1 MKIKLNLKNNFKLVP
16 EGERILTVKNA
27 EFRPVGKPQELRV
40 TFEDSEGGLINTRY
54 DMTNDKS
61 NWIMG
66 IFISTALNLSSD
78 EEEFETKDVEK
89 LIGKKLLCEVVHR
102 DGTKPNENGEVPVF
116 ANINKIIKLVDDYTD
131 TDLSPRNVIANES
144 FNVNDLF

>member
-1 MKIKLNLKNNFKLVP
+1 MKIKLNLKNNYKIVP
-16 EGERILTVKNA
+16 EGQRILTVKNA
-27 EFRPVGKPQELRV
+27 EFRPAGVPKELRV

-61 NWIMG
+61 KWVMA
-66 IFISTALNLSSD
+66 IFISTTLNLSSD
-78 EEEFETKDVEK
+78 EEWFETKDVGK

-102 DGTKPNENGEVPVF
+102 NGTKPNDNGEVPVF

-131 TDLSPRNVIANES
+131 TDLSPRNMIADDD
-144 FNVNDLF
+144 FDDLD

>member
-16 EGERILTVKNA
+16 EGQRILTVKNA
-27 EFRPVGKPQELRV
+27 EFRPTGVPKELRV
-40 TFEDSEGGLINTRY
+40 TFEDLEGGLINTRY

-89 LIGKKLLCEVVHR
+89 LIGKKLLCEVVHK
-102 DGTKPNENGEVPVF
+102 DGTKPNDNGEVLVF
-116 ANINKIIKLVDDYTD
+116 ANINKIIKRIDDYTD
-131 TDLSPRNVIANES
+131 TDLSPRNMIADDD
-144 FNVNDLF
+144 FDDLD

>member
-16 EGERILTVKNA
+16 EGERVLTITNA

-40 TFEDSEGGLINTRY
+40 TFQDTEGGTISTTY
-54 DMTNDKS
+54 DMS
-61 NWIMG
+61 NNTGSFIMG
-66 IFISTALNLSSD
+66 VLISTALGLQD
-78 EEEFETKDVEK
+78 GDDFDTKDVNK

-102 DGTKPNENGEVPVF
+102 NGSKPNENGEVPTFV
-116 ANINKIIKLVDDYTD
+116 NIKRIIKLVDDYTD
-131 TDLSPRNVIANES
+131 NELSPRNVIANES